1 MPLPLIP
8 ILGGAIA
15 AATAGVG
22 IKKGIDAKNDMD
34 LAKSVNQEAQSIAKK
49 AEESIKNTK
58 EYTAKT
64 IEFLGRRKIDIL
76 SGSVK
81 DFVTAFEQIKNIDF
95 QESEGL
101 DELKNFNPKSPGF
114 IQLKKVSMEAADI
127 TVNGLGA
134 LGSGALLAFGAYNV
148 VMGGLG
154 GLLVSATTGTALS
167 TLSGVAATNA
177 TLAWLGGGALAAGGF
192 GMAGGMAVLG
202 GLVAGPAL
210 AIGGSLLAKQAD
222 KAYWDAH
229 SNREKAK
236 TFAEQAEGICS
247 TLRAINKRAAHL
259 QELLSKLNQPFTE
272 LVADMRSIIRNSGT
286 DWQTYTS
293 GDKRQIY
300 KCVQLAQVIKMV
312 LDTSLLSESGE
323 LLPES
328 KAALEKGNEFLSNF
342 TL

>member
-134 LGSGALLAFGAYNV
+134 LGSGALLAFGTYNV

-154 GLLVSATTGTALS
+154 GLLVTATTGTALS

-192 GMAGGMAVLG
+192 GM
-202 GLVAGPAL
+202 AGPAL

>member
-1 MPLPLIP
+1 MGGTLCKIGSPLLSFLLCSLCTPL
-8 ILGGAIA
+8 
-15 AATAGVG
+15 
-22 IKKGIDAKNDMD
+22 
-34 LAKSVNQEAQSIAKK
+34 Q
-49 AEESIKNTK
+49 
-58 EYTAKT
+58 
-64 IEFLGRRKIDIL
+64 
-76 SGSVK
+76 
-81 DFVTAFEQIKNIDF
+81 
-95 QESEGL
+95 GL
-101 DELKNFNPKSPGF
+101 DELKNFNPQSPGF
-114 IQLKKVSMEAADI
+114 IQLKKVSMEASEI
-127 TVNGLGA
+127 TVNGLAA
-134 LGSGALLAFGAYNV
+134 LGSGALLAFGTYNV

-154 GLLVSATTGTALS
+154 GLLVTATTGTALS
-167 TLSGVAATNA
+167 SLSGAAAVNA
-177 TLAWLGGGALAAGGF
+177 TLAWLGGGAVGVGF

-236 TFAEQAEGICS
+236 AFSEQAEGICS

-259 QELLSKLNQPFTE
+259 QELLSRLNPPFKK
-272 LVADMRSIIRNSGT
+272 LVADMQSIIKNSGT
-286 DWQTYTS
+286 DWQSYTIE
-293 GDKRQIY
+293 DKRQIY

-328 KAALEKGNEFLSNF
+328 KTALEKGKAFLNDF

>member
-8 ILGGAIA
+8 IIGGIVA
-15 AATAGVG
+15 ATTAGVG
-22 IKKGIDAKNDMD
+22 IKKGIDAKSDMD
-34 LAKSVNQEAQSIAKK
+34 LAKSINQDAQSIANK
-49 AEESIKNTK
+49 AEESIKRTK
-58 EYTAKT
+58 EYTT
-64 IEFLGRRKIDIL
+64 NTLEYLGRKKIDIL
-76 SGSVK
+76 SGSIK

-101 DELKNFNPKSPGF
+101 DELKNFNPQSPEF
-114 IQLKKVSMEAADI
+114 IQLKKVSMEAAEI

-134 LGSGALLAFGAYNV
+134 LGSGALLAFGTYNV

-154 GLLVSATTGTALS
+154 GLLVTATTGTALS

-210 AIGGSLLAKQAD
+210 AVGGSLLAKQAD

-236 TFAEQAEGICS
+236 VFSEQAEGICS
-247 TLRAINKRAAHL
+247 TLRAINKRAANM
-259 QELLSKLNQPFTE
+259 QELLSKLNQLFIKSISE
-272 LVADMRSIIRNSGT
+272 MQSVINRSGIDWRSYT
-286 DWQTYTS
+286 D
-293 GDKRQIY
+293 GDKRRIY
-300 KCVQLAQVIKMV
+300 KCVQLAQVIKMI

-328 KAALEKGNEFLSNF
+328 KNALQEGQKFLNA
-342 TL
+342 LA

>member
-49 AEESIKNTK
+49 AEESIKRTK

-76 SGSVK
+76 SGSVN
-81 DFVTAFEQIKNIDF
+81 DFVTVFEQIKNIDF

-101 DELKNFNPKSPGF
+101 DELKNFNPQSPGF
-114 IQLKKVSMEAADI
+114 IQLKKVSMEASEI
-127 TVNGLGA
+127 TVNGLAA
-134 LGSGALLAFGAYNV
+134 LGSGALLAFGTYNV

-154 GLLVSATTGTALS
+154 GLLVTATTGTALS
-167 TLSGVAATNA
+167 SLSGAAAVNA
-177 TLAWLGGGALAAGGF
+177 TLAWLGGGAVGVGF

-210 AIGGSLLAKQAD
+210 AVGGSLLAKQAD

-286 DWQTYTS
+286 DWKTYTS

-312 LDTSLLSESGE
+312 LDTSLLNESGE

-328 KAALEKGNEFLSNF
+328 KVALEKGNEFLSSF

>member
-1 MPLPLIP
+1 MVLE
-8 ILGGAIA
+8 IL
-15 AATAGVG
+15 V
-22 IKKGIDAKNDMD
+22 KRD
-34 LAKSVNQEAQSIAKK
+34 LYC
-49 AEESIKNTK
+49 T
-58 EYTAKT
+58 
-64 IEFLGRRKIDIL
+64 
-76 SGSVK
+76 
-81 DFVTAFEQIKNIDF
+81 IKNIDF

-101 DELKNFNPKSPGF
+101 DELKNFNPQSPGF
-114 IQLKKVSMEAADI
+114 IQLKKVSMEASEI
-127 TVNGLGA
+127 TVNGLAA
-134 LGSGALLAFGAYNV
+134 LGSGALLAFGTYNV

-154 GLLVSATTGTALS
+154 GLLVTATTGTALS
-167 TLSGVAATNA
+167 SLSGAAAVNA
-177 TLAWLGGGALAAGGF
+177 TLAWLGGGAVGVGF

-210 AIGGSLLAKQAD
+210 AVGGSLLAKQAD

-286 DWQTYTS
+286 DWKTYTS

-312 LDTSLLSESGE
+312 LDTSLLNESGE

-328 KAALEKGNEFLSNF
+328 KVALEKGNEFLSSF